1 MNIIDLYTKWGLK
14 RLFRCA
20 YKPSGNAIVERNHRT
35 VKRMAER
42 SNQSR
47 SQDEMVYWYNLA
59 PRGSSWDTA
68 PAASVH
74 TYKWRIP
81 SVVEESTVNE
91 NAVGGIKMGDE
102 VWGNQMIQNV

>member
-1 MNIIDLYTKWGLK
+1 M
-14 RLFRCA
+14 
-20 YKPSGNAIVERNHRT
+20 ERNHRT
-35 VKRMAER
+35 IKRMTER
-42 SNQSR
+42 SNQSPE
-47 SQDEMVYWYNLA
+47 EMVYWYNLA